1 MTSSLLH
8 RVRKL
13 TQNLFQRVILC
24 CNKDGARGEGDR
36 VADICS
42 EVVDQSGVIGRLL
55 GKNISMEFILEMREA
70 FQMFDK
76 GPFIYDVPTNIS
88 DLFIPSL

>member
-1 MTSSLLH
+1 M
-8 RVRKL
+8 RKL
-13 TQNLFQRVILC
+13 TQNLSQRVILC

-36 VADICS
+36 VADIRS
-42 EVVDQSGVIGRLL
+42 EVDQSGVIGRLL

-76 GPFIYDVPTNIS
+76 GPFTYDVPTKIS
-88 DLFIPSL
+88 DVFIPSL